1 MKHGIVRTL
10 ALLVLSATAAPL
22 AGQVAPGDQ
31 SAPLPAAAALEEQ
44 LVDRVLA
51 VVGDTILLYSSII
64 NEVGRLRATGELP
77 NDPVQV
83 DLAARQLIEASVN
96 DMLVLTAAKIADVTV
111 SDQDVLP
118 GVEQRIRQAE
128 QDLGSPEAF
137 RELLATEDRT
147 LSSFRRDLLEI
158 YRADAIKSQYL
169 SQVLQNRTPPVINES
184 EVQAYFDANRAAL
197 GERPATVSFRQVVVT
212 PEPTD
217 SARQAAIAEAQE
229 VLAELRT
236 GGDFS
241 VLARRFSDDASNAE
255 NGGDLGWFGTGQ
267 MVPEFEQVA
276 FSLRAGQTSGIV
288 ETDFGFHIIR
298 VDRTRTAER
307 QARHI
312 LIQPEITAADVET
325 ARERADSVAAAIR
338 TGASVQELANR
349 YNAEDE
355 LLPTVAENLIVDRIP
370 LEYGNAI
377 IDASPG
383 QVIGP
388 FRFEHPRGPR
398 WAVLQFTEH
407 QDAREYTLEDAR
419 PRIRQL
425 IEQQK
430 MMEQHLDE
438 LRERIYVNVRL

>member
-10 ALLVLSATAAPL
+10 ALLVLSVTAAPL
-22 AGQVAPGDQ
+22 AGQVAPGAQ
-31 SAPLPAAAALEEQ
+31 PAPMAANQLEETI
-44 LVDRVLA
+44 VDRVLA
-51 VVGDTILLYSSII
+51 VVGDSILLYSTII
-64 NEVGRLRATGELP
+64 NEVGRLHAAGELP
-77 NDPVQV
+77 NDPAQV

-96 DMLVLTAAKIADVTV
+96 DMLILAAAKRANVTV

-137 RELLATEDRT
+137 RQLLASEGRT
-147 LSSFRRDLLEI
+147 MAAFRRDLLEI
-158 YRADAIKSQYL
+158 YRADAIKTRYL

-197 GERPATVSFRQVVVT
+197 GQRPATVSFRQVVVT
-212 PEPTD
+212 PQPTD
-217 SARQAAIAEAQE
+217 SARQAAIAEAEE
-229 VLAELRT
+229 VLAELR
-236 GGDFS
+236 GGADFA

-255 NGGDLGWFGTGQ
+255 SGGDLGWFGTGQ

-276 FSLRAGQTSGIV
+276 FALRAGQTSGIV

-312 LIQPEITAADVET
+312 LIQPEVTAADIERGRV
-325 ARERADSVAAAIR
+325 RADSVAEAVR
-338 TGASVQELANR
+338 GGASIQELANR

-355 LLPTVAENLIVDRIP
+355 LLPAVASNLILDRIP
-370 LEYGNAI
+370 PEYGAAVAGAEVG
-377 IDASPG
+377 D
-383 QVIGP
+383 VVGP

-398 WAVLQFTEH
+398 WVVLQFNDQ

-419 PRIRQL
+419 PRIRQAL
-425 IEQQK
+425 EQQK
-430 MMEQHLDE
+430 LMEQHLLE
-438 LRERIYVNVRL
+438 LREQIYVNVRL

>member
-10 ALLVLSATAAPL
+10 ALLVLSVTAAPL
-22 AGQVAPGDQ
+22 AGQVAPGAQ
-31 SAPLPAAAALEEQ
+31 PAPMAANQLEETI
-44 LVDRVLA
+44 VDRVLA
-51 VVGDTILLYSSII
+51 VVGDSILLYSTII
-64 NEVGRLRATGELP
+64 NEVGRLHAAGELP
-77 NDPVQV
+77 NDPAQV

-96 DMLVLTAAKIADVTV
+96 DMLILAAAKRANVTV

-118 GVEQRIRQAE
+118 GVEQRISQAE

-137 RELLATEDRT
+137 RQLLASEGRT
-147 LSSFRRDLLEI
+147 MAAFRRDLLEI
-158 YRADAIKSQYL
+158 YRADAIKTRYL

-197 GERPATVSFRQVVVT
+197 GQRPATVSFRQVVVT
-212 PEPTD
+212 PQPTD
-217 SARQAAIAEAQE
+217 SARQAAIAEAEE
-229 VLAELRT
+229 VLAELR
-236 GGDFS
+236 GGADFA

-255 NGGDLGWFGTGQ
+255 SGGDLGWFGTGQ

-276 FSLRAGQTSGIV
+276 FALRAGQTSGIV

-312 LIQPEITAADVET
+312 LIQPEVTAADIERGRV
-325 ARERADSVAAAIR
+325 RADSVAEAVR
-338 TGASVQELANR
+338 GGASIQELANR

-355 LLPTVAENLIVDRIP
+355 LLPAVASNLILDRIP
-370 LEYGNAI
+370 PEYGAAVAGAEVG
-377 IDASPG
+377 D
-383 QVIGP
+383 VVGP

-398 WAVLQFTEH
+398 WVVLQFNDQ

-419 PRIRQL
+419 PRIRQAL
-425 IEQQK
+425 EQQK
-430 MMEQHLDE
+430 LMEQHLLE
-438 LRERIYVNVRL
+438 LREQIYVNVRL